1 MQLKQYSCYC
11 GMCSEKRYSE
21 CPHLATTR
29 SRKHEPKKAGLAR
42 TRWLETGWVEYS
54 MKLKEDTEARKLREI
69 TSKQRL
75 DFIKGL
81 KVGDVI
87 GVYCGGTGDV
97 DHTFFWLAKV
107 QAKSRADAAIGD
119 SPVLFKA
126 AVRDE
131 GWDIEA
137 SEFILNIQWLKR
149 MGRAKWW
156 GLAGEQIITLTSVL
170 PVRVQWKNTSTYQ
183 YQLSDPQHEELL
195 HLCKCVR
202 VLEPNFQRAADGQ

>member
-1 MQLKQYSCYC
+1 
-11 GMCSEKRYSE
+11 
-21 CPHLATTR
+21 
-29 SRKHEPKKAGLAR
+29 
-42 TRWLETGWVEYS
+42 
-54 MKLKEDTEARKLREI
+54 
-69 TSKQRL
+69 
-75 DFIKGL
+75 
-81 KVGDVI
+81 
-87 GVYCGGTGDV
+87 
-97 DHTFFWLAKV
+97 V

-137 SEFILNIQWLKR
+137 SEYILNIQWLKR

-170 PVRVQWKNTSTYQ
+170 PVRVLWKNTSTYQ

>member
-1 MQLKQYSCYC
+1 
-11 GMCSEKRYSE
+11 
-21 CPHLATTR
+21 
-29 SRKHEPKKAGLAR
+29 
-42 TRWLETGWVEYS
+42 
-54 MKLKEDTEARKLREI
+54 MKLKDDTEARELREI
-69 TSKQRL
+69 ASKQRL
-75 DFIKGL
+75 DFVKGL

-87 GVYCGGTGDV
+87 GVLCCGGTGDV

-156 GLAGEQIITLTSVL
+156 GLAGEQIITPTSVL
-170 PVRVQWKNTSTYQ
+170 PVRVQWKNSSTYQ

>member
-1 MQLKQYSCYC
+1 MTLGQKLQNAHLPKASK
-11 GMCSEKRYSE
+11 KRKTAE
-21 CPHLATTR
+21 TVEDVDEGGEITTR
-29 SRKHEPKKAGLAR
+29 RAQQIAIGIEEKFF
-42 TRWLETGWVEYS
+42 
-54 MKLKEDTEARKLREI
+54 EDANQT
-69 TSKQRL
+69 
-75 DFIKGL
+75 
-81 KVGDVI
+81 
-87 GVYCGGTGDV
+87 
-97 DHTFFWLAKV
+97 
-107 QAKSRADAAIGD
+107 KSRADATIGD

>member
-1 MQLKQYSCYC
+1 M
-11 GMCSEKRYSE
+11 
-21 CPHLATTR
+21 
-29 SRKHEPKKAGLAR
+29 
-42 TRWLETGWVEYS
+42 
-54 MKLKEDTEARKLREI
+54 EDVDQGGEI
-69 TSKQRL
+69 TER
-75 DFIKGL
+75 
-81 KVGDVI
+81 
-87 GVYCGGTGDV
+87 
-97 DHTFFWLAKV
+97 
-107 QAKSRADAAIGD
+107 R
-119 SPVLFKA
+119 

>member
-1 MQLKQYSCYC
+1 
-11 GMCSEKRYSE
+11 
-21 CPHLATTR
+21 
-29 SRKHEPKKAGLAR
+29 
-42 TRWLETGWVEYS
+42 
-54 MKLKEDTEARKLREI
+54 
-69 TSKQRL
+69 
-75 DFIKGL
+75 L

-107 QAKSRADAAIGD
+107 QAKSRADAAIAD
-119 SPVLFKA
+119 SPALFKA

-170 PVRVQWKNTSTYQ
+170 PVCARGV
-183 YQLSDPQHEELL
+183 EEQ
-195 HLCKCVR
+195 
-202 VLEPNFQRAADGQ
+202 QRCGRTGPLPARSARPACGVYKTRRL